1 MYNHFQLARKYLLYW
16 LTASNGKGHGVHS
29 PFVFDFINKVL
40 TDQKKYPWYSEIE
53 KCRKALL
60 ANSEWIEVED
70 FGAGS
75 SLLASNRRK
84 VNAIARSSVKPRKY
98 GQLLFR
104 MIQYYQPSCILE
116 LGTSLGITS
125 SYLSQGNPLAKF
137 YTCEGASKIATIAQQ
152 TFDSMGLDNIEI
164 IEGDFAKTLP
174 LLFST
179 MKIVDFAFVDGNH
192 RKSSTIQYFQQL
204 LDHSLPNSIFVMD
217 DIHWSSEMEQA
228 WQCIQQNPAV
238 TLTIDLFFIGIV
250 FINPT
255 FKVKQHFTI
264 RF

>member
-1 MYNHFQLARKYLLYW
+1 MYNHFQLTRKYLLYY

-40 TDQKKYPWYSEIE
+40 TDQKKYPCYSEIE

-60 ANSEWIEVED
+60 SNSEWIEVED

-104 MIQYYQPSCILE
+104 MIQNYQPSCILE

-125 SYLSQGNPLAKF
+125 SYPSQGNQLAKF

-164 IEGDFAKTLP
+164 IEGILQKRCRCF
-174 LLFST
+174 
-179 MKIVDFAFVDGNH
+179 
-192 RKSSTIQYFQQL
+192 FQQ
-204 LDHSLPNSIFVMD
+204 
-217 DIHWSSEMEQA
+217 
-228 WQCIQQNPAV
+228 
-238 TLTIDLFFIGIV
+238 
-250 FINPT
+250 
-255 FKVKQHFTI
+255 
-264 RF
+264 